1 MKDMTVFS
9 AAEAAGGRLVNCP
22 LDLPLAGGVI
32 DSREAAPGL
41 MFCALP
47 GERADGHDYMCSAFE
62 KGAACCLALRVPEG
76 VDGPVILVDDVTAAM
91 ARIARACRER
101 LDIPVV
107 GITGSSGK
115 TTVKEMCAAVLSRKF
130 NTLKTEKNFNNELG
144 VPLTLFR
151 VGPEHGAAV
160 VELGIN
166 HFGEMRRLG
175 AMARPDIA
183 VYTLIGRSHLEALGD
198 LDGVLRAK
206 GELIDEMPPDGLVI
220 VNGDDERLAAWQ
232 PGRRKLTYG
241 FSEGCDVRGSNFRA
255 RGTEGSELTVTARGQ
270 RIELSLPA
278 YGRHMAYAA
287 LAAAAVG
294 LELGMSGGEIAAGAA
309 DYVPVGRRARIV
321 ETPSLTVIDDCYN
334 ANPDSVKMAIAS
346 ASALGGRLVCVLG
359 DMLELGEESE
369 ELHREVGRAARDAG
383 AVLLTTGER
392 SRAMGGE
399 HFGSKAELIAAL
411 PGILRRGD
419 RVLVKASHS
428 MAFEEISDALLKLE
442 LK

>member
-32 DSREAAPGL
+32 DSREAGPGL

-47 GERADGHDYMCSAFE
+47 GERADGHEYMRSALE
-62 KGAACCLALRVPEG
+62 KGAACCLATHVPEG
-76 VDGPVILVDDVTAAM
+76 VTGPVILVDDVRSAM
-91 ARIARACRER
+91 AKIAGACRDR
-101 LDIPVV
+101 LGIPVV

-115 TTVKEMCAAVLSRKF
+115 TTAKEMCAAVLSQKY

-151 VGPEHGAAV
+151 IGPEHGAAV

-206 GELIDEMPPDGLVI
+206 GELVEHMPPDGMLI
-220 VNGDDERLAAWQ
+220 VNGDDEKLAAWR
-232 PGRRKLTYG
+232 PARRKLTFG
-241 FSEGCDVRGSNFRA
+241 LGEGCDVRGVGFA
-255 RGTEGSELTVTARGQ
+255 PRGAEGSALTVLAGER
-270 RIELSLPA
+270 RIELFLPA
-278 YGRHMAYAA
+278 YGRHLAYAA

-294 LELGMSGGEIAAGAA
+294 IELGLSDGQIAAGAA
-309 DYVPVGRRARIV
+309 DYAPVGRRARII

-346 ASALGGRLVCVLG
+346 AGALGGRLVCILG
-359 DMLELGEESE
+359 DMLELGEQSE
-369 ELHREVGRAARDAG
+369 QMHREVGEAARAAG
-383 AVLLTTGER
+383 ALLLTAGER
-392 SRAMGGE
+392 SAAMGGE
-399 HFGSKAELIAAL
+399 HFASKAELISAL
-411 PGILRRGD
+411 PRLLKRGD

-428 MAFEEISDALLKLE
+428 MAFEEISDALRALSL
-442 LK
+442 

>member
-9 AAEAAGGRLVNCP
+9 AAEAAGGRRVNCP

-62 KGAACCLALRVPEG
+62 KGAACCLATHVPEG
-76 VDGPVILVDDVTAAM
+76 VTGPVILVDDVRSAM
-91 ARIARACRER
+91 AKIAGACRDR

-115 TTVKEMCAAVLSRKF
+115 TTAKEMCAAVLSQKY

-151 VGPEHGAAV
+151 IGPEHGAAV

-166 HFGEMRRLG
+166 HFGEMSRLG
-175 AMARPDIA
+175 AMAKPDIA

-206 GELIDEMPPDGLVI
+206 GELVEHMPPDGLLI
-220 VNGDDERLAAWQ
+220 VNGDDEKLAAWR
-232 PGRRKLTYG
+232 PARRKLTFG
-241 FSEGCDVRGSNFRA
+241 LGEGCDVRGVGFA
-255 RGTEGSELTVTARGQ
+255 PRGAKGSALTVLAGER
-270 RIELSLPA
+270 RIELFLPA
-278 YGRHMAYAA
+278 YGRHLAYAA

-294 LELGMSGGEIAAGAA
+294 IELGLSDGQIAAGAA
-309 DYVPVGRRARIV
+309 DYAPVGRRARII

-346 ASALGGRLVCVLG
+346 AGALGGRLVCILG
-359 DMLELGEESE
+359 DMLELGEQSE
-369 ELHREVGRAARDAG
+369 QMHREVGEAARAAG
-383 AVLLTTGER
+383 ALLLTAGER
-392 SRAMGGE
+392 SAAMGGE
-399 HFGSKAELIAAL
+399 HFASKAELISAL
-411 PGILRRGD
+411 PRLLKRGD

-428 MAFEEISDALLKLE
+428 MAFEEISDALRALSL
-442 LK
+442 